1 MAAQC
6 TAMKGDLRRGPLLWI
21 ACARTSL
28 PEPDSPSITRLEP
41 LCAATSANFRMPA
54 RAALPPTRSSSPKR
68 SRVAGRRARASEV
81 FLSVKLIT
89 AATRGL
95 LSQIPRKLSC
105 RSLPPTRTGSSSTC
119 SPAVTSAASSGQ

>member
-28 PEPDSPSITRLEP
+28 PEPDSPSITRLEQ
-41 LCAATSANFRMPA
+41 LCAATRANLRIPA
-54 RAALPPTRSSSPKR
+54 SAALAPTRSNSQKS
-68 SRVAGRRARASEV
+68 AQATDGRRARASEV

-95 LSQIPRKLSC
+95 VSEIRRRL
-105 RSLPPTRTGSSSTC
+105 T
-119 SPAVTSAASSGQ
+119 